1 MDSLRAT
8 GTKRCRTPMDAW
20 KGVSFVRSTKS
31 ILLRC
36 VREKALEMSPTGWA
50 YLSSLPDSFSDW
62 MLAQAKSLAEERPAE
77 PVGRAEDA
85 MEGVGGG
92 PVASK
97 ASKPL
102 PASLM
107 GSREGSA

>member
-1 MDSLRAT
+1 
-8 GTKRCRTPMDAW
+8 MDAW
-20 KGVSFVRSTKS
+20 KGVSFVRSAKS

-36 VREKALEMSPTGWA
+36 LREKALEVSPTGWA
-50 YLSSLPDSFSDW
+50 YLSSLPDSFADW
-62 MLAQAKSLAEERPAE
+62 KLAQAKSLVEVRPAE
-77 PVGRAEDA
+77 PVGSAEDV

-92 PVASK
+92 PVAPK

-107 GSREGSA
+107 GSRAGGA